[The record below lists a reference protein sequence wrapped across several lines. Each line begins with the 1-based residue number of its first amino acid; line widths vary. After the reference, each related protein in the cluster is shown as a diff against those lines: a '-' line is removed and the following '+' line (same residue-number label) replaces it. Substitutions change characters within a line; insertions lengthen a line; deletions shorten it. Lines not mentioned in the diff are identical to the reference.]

1 MRPIST
7 NTEFFMTQSVSPATF
22 NTDPASGLEGIVVAH
37 TSLSHVDGLQG
48 ELVLRGKRIEEL
60 AGVVSFECAVSH
72 LWADL
77 VPLPDGALQGAF
89 ATARVNAVAAFEA
102 MAAAPADLSVIDLMR
117 LGLCSVPTHPAL
129 PAAVWVSGAL
139 PVLLAAAA
147 RLKKG
152 LAPVQPEPALGT
164 AADLLRILTGSTA
177 DDDSVRTLDR
187 YLVTIL
193 DHGLNASTFT
203 ARVIAST
210 QADMRDAVLGAIGAL
225 KGPLHGGAPGPVLD
239 MLDDIGTPENAGDW
253 ISDQLT
259 KGKRLMGFGHRI
271 YRTRDPR
278 ADVLKAGLGLL
289 PPGNSRIT
297 EAAAIE
303 RAALMALAR
312 AKPDRPLDTNVEFY
326 TAVLLDAIGMDRD
339 LFTPLFAV
347 GRAPGWC
354 GHVIEQQ
361 QTGKLIRPASDYIG
375 PQATV

>member
-1 MRPIST
+1 
-7 NTEFFMTQSVSPATF
+7 MTQSVSPATL
-22 NTDPASGLEGIVVAH
+22 NPDPAAGLEGIVVAR

-60 AGVVSFECAVSH
+60 AGVVPFEDAVSH
-72 LWADL
+72 LWSDL
-77 VPLPDGALQGAF
+77 VPLPRTDLQDAF
-89 ATARVNAVAAFEA
+89 AAARLNAVTALDAI
-102 MAAAPADLSVIDLMR
+102 AAAPDDLPVIDLMR
-117 LGLCSVPTHPAL
+117 LGLCAVPEYPEL
-129 PAAVWVSGAL
+129 PAAVLVSGAL

-152 LAPVQPEPALGT
+152 LKPVLPDPALGT
-164 AADLLRILTGSTA
+164 AEDLLRMLTGTA
-177 DDDSVRTLDR
+177 AETPSIKALDR

-239 MLDDIGTPENAGDW
+239 MLDDIGTPENAADW

-278 ADVLKAGLGLL
+278 ADVLKAGLESL
-289 PPGNSRIT
+289 PPDNSRIT

-303 RAALMALAR
+303 QAALKALAR

-361 QTGKLIRPASDYIG
+361 QTGKLIRPTSDYVG
-375 PQATV
+375 PQAAA